1 MPMVCKCGAFGS
13 REYALGQPSESD
25 LREKWIMLSLGG
37 ELIELSKG
45 L

>member
-1 MPMVCKCGAFGS
+1 MPLDS
-13 REYALGQPSESD
+13 LSESD